1 MTVKEQFGISLIILS
16 IASMAL
22 WFADISFK
30 FLYWIDL
37 NGPVVGWGIRIAILL
52 IGIYI
57 YRTGDEIE

>member
-1 MTVKEQFGISLIILS
+1 MTVKKQFGFGLIILS
-16 IASMAL
+16 IASMIL
-22 WFADISFK
+22 WFAEISFR

-52 IGIYI
+52 VGIYV